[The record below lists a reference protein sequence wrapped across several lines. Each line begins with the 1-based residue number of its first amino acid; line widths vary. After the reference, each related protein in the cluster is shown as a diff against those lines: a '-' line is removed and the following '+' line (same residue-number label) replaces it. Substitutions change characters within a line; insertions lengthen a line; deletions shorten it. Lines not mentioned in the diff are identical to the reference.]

1 VNFSRESVQ
10 NRLVASLYKD
20 SLFSELL
27 YEDEAL
33 TAERTR
39 IKGLLKAY
47 KEAFSVGFLCLA
59 SVVLEE
65 AD

>member
-1 VNFSRESVQ
+1 MRLIIDLLVNFSRESVQ

-47 KEAFSVGFLCLA
+47 KEAFSVRSSPLF
-59 SVVLEE
+59 
-65 AD
+65 